1 MKRDSGNV
9 ENPVAIFF
17 VALFCLI
24 VGGFT
29 TWYLLDYT
37 ATGDSPTSPS
47 SPAETTGSAGEDVAP
62 IRTVSGEDRD
72 YQQAGYS
79 EESIETSRRNAIVV
93 AAEEVGPAV
102 VSINVLQTQVVRS
115 RNPFFFD
122 DFWNDFFYPRS
133 YKREV
138 QSLGSGFIISDEG
151 HILTNE
157 HVVRGAEVITVILED
172 GRELEATVLG
182 LDRKTDLAILKVEAE
197 NLPTT
202 LLGSS
207 RNLLIGEWAIA
218 IGNPFGYLLDDTQPT
233 VTVGVISAVERD
245 IKIARGEESIFADM
259 IQTDAS
265 INPGNSGGPLVNS
278 RGEVI
283 GVNTFIFTKS
293 GGSLGMGFA
302 IPIDRAKRVYREIL
316 QYHKVRIPWIGIHPQ
331 DLTPS
336 LRKGLNIDENGW
348 GGVIVADVENGSP
361 AHGAGI
367 VRGDVIMAINDE
379 PIRSAQDWEGI
390 LLDVQVD
397 NKILLDVFREGRHRD
412 VELLTVPLPTDTAE
426 KIEVDYGIVLA
437 DVTDAIKNQLGL
449 RSSAGALIVEIDNS
463 QLLHDSGL
471 EPNDVI
477 LKVNEKEIGSARE
490 AKDAL
495 ENLSRRRNSIVL
507 ERNGRMI
514 YRSLLIG

>member
-1 MKRDSGNV
+1 MRKHSGSV
-9 ENPVAIFF
+9 ENPVALFF

-24 VGGFT
+24 VGGTT

-37 ATGDSPTSPS
+37 ANDNSPSPPSSTTEITGSQGVDDAPVRMVSREEPGYQQGGDS
-47 SPAETTGSAGEDVAP
+47 EG
-62 IRTVSGEDRD
+62 
-72 YQQAGYS
+72 
-79 EESIETSRRNAIVV
+79 SIEASRRNAIVV

-138 QSLGSGFIISDEG
+138 QSLGSGFIISGEG

-157 HVVRGAEVITVILED
+157 HVVRDAEEITVILED
-172 GRELEATVLG
+172 GRELEATILG
-182 LDRKTDLAILKVEAE
+182 LDRKTDLAVLKVEAE
-197 NLPTT
+197 NLPTSS
-202 LLGSS
+202 LGTS

-245 IKIARGEESIFADM
+245 IKITRGEESIFADM

-302 IPIDRAKRVYREIL
+302 IPIDRAKRVYQEIL
-316 QYHKVRIPWIGIHPQ
+316 QYRKVREPWIGIHPQ

-348 GGVIVADVENGSP
+348 GGVIVADVESASP
-361 AHGAGI
+361 ASKAGI
-367 VRGDVIMAINDE
+367 VRGDVITEINDE
-379 PIRSAQDWEGI
+379 RIRSAQDWEGI

-397 NKILLDVFREGRHRD
+397 NKISLNVFREGTYRKI
-412 VELLTVPLPTDTAE
+412 ELLTVPLPTDTAE
-426 KIEVDYGIVLA
+426 RIQVAYGIVLA
-437 DVTDAIKNQLGL
+437 DVTEAIKSQLGL
-449 RSSAGALIVEIDNS
+449 RSSAGALIVEIDNP
-463 QLLHDSGL
+463 QLLRDSGL
-471 EPNDVI
+471 EPYDVI
-477 LKVNEKEIGSARE
+477 LKVNEKEIDSAND
-490 AKDAL
+490 AKNAL